1 MRSTQMMLRNG
12 IAAFALALL
21 LGCANPSYN
30 SVKSDVTVTGW
41 RTIAVTPFRGEQQ
54 YAADATD
61 VFVIHM
67 MKQNQLTVIEPS
79 TVEVKA
85 REVLVQAKGDIL
97 TAYEAQQV
105 GQLVNADAVI
115 IGSVSSHNNGATM
128 NGFTTARLVDTR
140 TGQVIAAS
148 HRPSGLLFGW
158 SVHQAVMASTERVA
172 KDILDAF
179 KKIHFATT
187 PVPSPQKQD
196 TEVTKD
202 RA

>member
-1 MRSTQMMLRNG
+1 MSSAEMTWRTG
-12 IAAFALALL
+12 ITSLALAIL

-30 SVKSDVTVTGW
+30 SVKSDVTVTDW

-61 VFVIHM
+61 VFVIFM

-79 TVEVKA
+79 TVEIKA

-115 IGSVSSHNNGATM
+115 IGSVSSHNSGATM
-128 NGFTTARLVDTR
+128 NGFTTARLVDTK

-172 KDILDAF
+172 KDILEAL
-179 KKIHFATT
+179 KKIHFART
-187 PVPSPQKQD
+187 PVPSPNKQN
-196 TEVTKD
+196 TEATKD